1 MVGAFVRRRLT
12 SDGHKRIIGD
22 MIDAD
27 GNLYAENC
35 HYCGRGPDVGAYDL
49 LRKPICN
56 GCWPAVRDTLGRW
69 GDMRGLAEAGC
80 RKPQGRVVTE
90 ADRRVPRGAWMAPLK
105 QDAASAPALTT

>member
-1 MVGAFVRRRLT
+1 
-12 SDGHKRIIGD
+12 

-69 GDMRGLAEAGC
+69 GDLRGL
-80 RKPQGRVVTE
+80 GRVVTE
-90 ADRRVPRGAWMAPLK
+90 TDRQVPRGAWIMAMDELQGDIP
-105 QDAASAPALTT
+105 DPSSFCPGFDN

>member
-1 MVGAFVRRRLT
+1 
-12 SDGHKRIIGD
+12 

-35 HYCGRGPDVGAYDL
+35 HYCGRGPDVGDYDL

-69 GDMRGLAEAGC
+69 GDLRGL
-80 RKPQGRVVTE
+80 GREVTG
-90 ADRRVPRGAWMAPLK
+90 ADRQVPRGAWTA
-105 QDAASAPALTT
+105 

>member
-1 MVGAFVRRRLT
+1 
-12 SDGHKRIIGD
+12 

-69 GDMRGLAEAGC
+69 GDLRGL
-80 RKPQGRVVTE
+80 GRTVTE
-90 ADRRVPRGAWMAPLK
+90 ADRQVPRGAWM
-105 QDAASAPALTT
+105 SPALTT